1 MTSKIST
8 QLQWTAEMAKK
19 DKGFQFMS
27 LARHMDV
34 DWLRESYKKLSSG
47 KAPGVDGVT
56 KAEYATNLEG
66 NLEMLH
72 TRLKE
77 GRYRAPLVKRVMIPK
92 ENGEKRP
99 LGLPTLEDKIVQGA
113 VKVMLEAIYEQ
124 DFYDCSY
131 GFRPKKNC
139 HQAIS
144 AIREQSRNLGVK
156 WIIDADIS
164 KCFDSF
170 NHKHLQEMLSIRVKD
185 GSIKRLIGKWLN
197 AGVMD
202 GNDIIY
208 PETGTPQGG
217 VISPLLANIYL
228 HYVLDDWFEK
238 EVKPRCRGNVF
249 LVRYA
254 DDFIIGCSEEEDAK
268 RIMEVLP
275 KRFERYDLTIHP
287 EKTQLIDFRKPEDGE
302 TKGKG
307 NFSFL
312 GFKIYW
318 GKSLKGYWVIKK
330 KTDKKRLSRAKKSI
344 HLWCKENRHKP
355 IEKQHKTLKAKL
367 LGHYQYYG
375 VRGNYESLDA
385 VYVWTIRSW
394 RKWLNRR
401 GAKRTLTWERF
412 HKLVLSFPLPR
423 PRIVHSI

>member
-1 MTSKIST
+1 
-8 QLQWTAEMAKK
+8 MAKK

-27 LARHMDV
+27 LARHIDV
-34 DWLRESYKKLSSG
+34 DWLRESYKKQKNG
-47 KAPGVDGVT
+47 KAPGVDGRT
-56 KAEYATNLEG
+56 KADYAINLEE
-66 NLEMLH
+66 NLKVLH

-77 GRYRAPLVKRVMIPK
+77 GRYRAPAVKRVMIPK

-139 HQAIS
+139 HQAIN
-144 AIREQSRNLGVK
+144 AIREQSLGMRVK

-170 NHKHLQEMLSIRVKD
+170 NHNHLQDMLSIRVKD

-208 PETGTPQGG
+208 PKSGTPQGG

-238 EVKPRCRGNVF
+238 EVKPRCRGKVF

-254 DDFIIGCSEEEDAK
+254 DDFIIGCAEEEDAK

-275 KRFERYDLTIHP
+275 KRFERFDLTIHP
-287 EKTQLIDFRKPEDGE
+287 EKTQLLEFRKPDEND

-307 NFSFL
+307 NFCFL
-312 GFKIYW
+312 GFRFYW
-318 GKSLKGYWVIKK
+318 SRSREGYWIINKM
-330 KTDKKRLSRAKKSI
+330 TDRKRLSRAKRAI
-344 HLWCKENRHKP
+344 HLWCKENRHEP
-355 IEKQHKTLKAKL
+355 IKEQYKVLKVKL

-375 VRGNYESLDA
+375 VRGN
-385 VYVWTIRSW
+385 IRSLNVVYGWTMKCW
-394 RKWLNRR
+394 RKWLNCR
-401 GAKRTLTWERF
+401 GAKANLTWERF
-412 HKLVLSFPLPR
+412 ETMTRSLQLPR
-423 PRIVHSI
+423 PRIVHTI